1 MRRRLVKATASDLEY
16 YKKVGGTVFRP
27 FGGQIY
33 SYPTVFAGST
43 VSSFGASLIG
53 WVGTGLLVIG
63 CLAYSWVDTLVI
75 LVAAILDVEW
85 ELLPYN
91 TAGKNGISGVAGWLA
106 GHQLAQLLYPSRS
119 WWSSMGVL
127 TLLKYTRS
135 WQLGEE
141 VSHAAHFQTM
151 GAGFVAAMGLR
162 AVAKPRPIR
171 WLAKNSVKLP
181 LVLTVAYAVWA
192 VWVVPKYY
200 PVVEA
205 QLKPPT
211 VP

>member
-1 MRRRLVKATASDLEY
+1 MRRRLKKATASDLED
-16 YKKVGGTVFRP
+16 YKKIGGTVFQP

-33 SYPTVFAGST
+33 SYPTVLPTSK
-43 VSSFGASLIG
+43 VDSFGASLIG

-63 CLAYSWVDTLVI
+63 CLSYSWVDTLVV
-75 LVAAILDVEW
+75 LVAAILDQEW

-91 TAGKNGISGVAGWLA
+91 TAAGNGISGVAGWLA

-119 WWSSMGVL
+119 QWSTMGLV
-127 TLLKYTRS
+127 TLFNNTRAWLK
-135 WQLGEE
+135 GEE
-141 VSHAAHFQTM
+141 GSHAAHFQTM

-181 LVLTVAYAVWA
+181 LVLTAAHVVWA

-200 PVVEA
+200 PA
-205 QLKPPT
+205 RAPT